1 MSGILLSDWQFLHEK
16 CQTNYYE
23 YVIKHNQNLRK
34 GNWRYLRSF
43 YFSGFYSLPRKHII
57 IIISECIFPHS
68 HIRGGTVTFQIYN
81 KRYILL
87 YYTANVC
94 TKLYY
99 FSPESTPRKSLISKD
114 VIHAKGYHLII
125 RLIFSS

>member
-43 YFSGFYSLPRKHII
+43 YFSGFYSLHRKYII
-57 IIISECIFPHS
+57 IIIPEYIFS
-68 HIRGGTVTFQIYN
+68 RCYIRGGTVFYTN
-81 KRYILL
+81 RYILL
-87 YYTANVC
+87 YSTPNFH
-94 TKLYY
+94 TKVYY
-99 FSPESTPRKSLISKD
+99 FSPKSTPRKSLISKD